1 MTDLARLHSGTPTAQ
16 IVAAM
21 ERDGAVIVTDFLAPD
36 VLERFNRELD
46 PLLGDARPGHG
57 GEFVNDLVA
66 AFFGDHV
73 RHVAGLAGKSSTFVD
88 EVLVHPVYEGVNRA
102 VLGASCEQHILNIG
116 HVMDR
121 GPGAQRQYLHRDQL
135 VWHHVPASAG
145 QIQVSSV
152 VALNDFTADN
162 GATVVAPG
170 SHQWP
175 WERRPLE
182 SELAVAEMPA
192 GSAVLYLGST
202 IHAGGTNSTRDTW
215 RRGIHI
221 SYCAGWLRTEE
232 NQYLV
237 VGPDRVRTMST
248 HARTL
253 LGYTAHDGTA
263 TGGGYLGTVELAGPE
278 RLLDTGGL

>member
-1 MTDLARLHSGTPTAQ
+1 MADLARLHVGTPITE

-21 ERDGAVIVTDFLAPD
+21 ERDGAVIVTDFLSFD

-46 PLLGDARPGHG
+46 PLLGNARPGHG
-57 GEFVNDLVA
+57 GEFVNDMVA
-66 AFFGDHV
+66 AFFGDSV

-88 EVLVHPVYEGVNRA
+88 EVLVHPVYEGVAAA
-102 VLGASCEQHILNIG
+102 VLGAVCEQHILNIG

-135 VWHHVPASAG
+135 VWHHVPASTG
-145 QIQVSSV
+145 EIQVSSV
-152 VALNDFTADN
+152 VALDDFTADN

-170 SHQWP
+170 SHRWP
-175 WERRPLE
+175 WDRRPTE
-182 SELAVAEMPA
+182 SELVVAAMPA

-202 IHAGGTNSTRDTW
+202 IHAGGTNSTTDTW
-215 RRGIHI
+215 RRGIHV

-237 VGPDRVRTMST
+237 TGPDRVRTMSAQ
-248 HARTL
+248 ARKL
-253 LGYTAHDGTA
+253 LGYTAHDGTT

-278 RLLDTGGL
+278 RLLDAGRL